1 MADHGYFDSEETIG
15 FPLLDRAMRRGFFDR
30 IALHGVAS
38 GRQSFL
44 RVLWEKDGLT
54 RLEPRARM
62 KGSTTVTALNKLENK
77 DFVHREINRTDGRKV
92 NVFPPP
98 AGRHMHRRV
107 TPDVET
113 ANCVLLIRL
122 SPDKQAAA
130 LVRRVRNAV
139 TVA

>member
-1 MADHGYFDSEETIG
+1 
-15 FPLLDRAMRRGFFDR
+15 
-30 IALHGVAS
+30 
-38 GRQSFL
+38 
-44 RVLWEKDGLT
+44 
-54 RLEPRARM
+54 M

-98 AGRHMHRRV
+98 AGRHLHRRV

-130 LVRRVRNAV
+130 LVRRVRNDV